1 MNGLF
6 CSQRL
11 SHKDDQTPNEGPR
24 TPFERD
30 FDRILF
36 SAPVRRLADKTQV
49 FPLEKNDSVRTR
61 LTHSH
66 EVSNLCRS
74 LATQV
79 CRVDAEYFG
88 ANGADAIVIAAA
100 VGLAHDLGNPPFG
113 HQGEE
118 AIRRWFT
125 EREAHLLPKEI
136 KLTPAQRADFFK
148 WEGNAQ
154 AFRLLSRLQLTK
166 GAYGLDLTVA
176 TLASLMKYTV
186 QSDKVRKPAHPSFKK
201 FGFFQDDKQNAERV
215 LNSVGLSP
223 GGRHPIA
230 YLMEVCDDIAYS
242 VIDIED
248 AIKKGL
254 VSINDVLA
262 CIKRDAPNEN
272 WLIGRLDEKIDELRG
287 QDRTPVEIND
297 IGAQYYRTFAI
308 DRMMSASSDAM
319 IANKAQVRA
328 GAFESDLM
336 KSSDAGTLCQA
347 LKDFANEHA
356 YQASAVKEV
365 ELRGD
370 KLINDL
376 SDYFWRAILE
386 CSLGKNAPKTIV
398 DALKP
403 PRPTPFGEFVFSHIS
418 SNYVRCFR
426 ERLDA
431 RSMPADV
438 RYRQLLLLTDMV
450 SGMTENFALDLRAKF
465 ERLDDGKSC
474 FD

>member
-1 MNGLF
+1 
-6 CSQRL
+6 
-11 SHKDDQTPNEGPR
+11 
-24 TPFERD
+24 
-30 FDRILF
+30 
-36 SAPVRRLADKTQV
+36 
-49 FPLEKNDSVRTR
+49 
-61 LTHSH
+61 
-66 EVSNLCRS
+66 
-74 LATQV
+74 
-79 CRVDAEYFG
+79 
-88 ANGADAIVIAAA
+88 
-100 VGLAHDLGNPPFG
+100 
-113 HQGEE
+113 
-118 AIRRWFT
+118 
-125 EREAHLLPKEI
+125 
-136 KLTPAQRADFFK
+136 
-148 WEGNAQ
+148 
-154 AFRLLSRLQLTK
+154 
-166 GAYGLDLTVA
+166 
-176 TLASLMKYTV
+176 
-186 QSDKVRKPAHPSFKK
+186 
-201 FGFFQDDKQNAERV
+201 
-215 LNSVGLSP
+215 
-223 GGRHPIA
+223 
-230 YLMEVCDDIAYS
+230 
-242 VIDIED
+242 
-248 AIKKGL
+248 
-254 VSINDVLA
+254 
-262 CIKRDAPNEN
+262 
-272 WLIGRLDEKIDELRG
+272 
-287 QDRTPVEIND
+287 
-297 IGAQYYRTFAI
+297 
-308 DRMMSASSDAM
+308 MSASSDAM

-336 KSSDAGTLCQA
+336 KSSDAGSLCQA